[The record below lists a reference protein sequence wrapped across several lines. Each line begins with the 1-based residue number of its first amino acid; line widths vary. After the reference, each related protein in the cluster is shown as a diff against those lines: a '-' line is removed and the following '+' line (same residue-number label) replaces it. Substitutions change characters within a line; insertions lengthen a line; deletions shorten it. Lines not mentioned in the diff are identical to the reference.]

1 MEADIFRRPL
11 ICRTSQS
18 FFPRLRPLMLVLFPS
33 ECTDIS
39 GIVPGGPPLSL
50 VMGVFPWKLNSR
62 RIFLSHLLA
71 TANALSPQIRDRG
84 LRNLPPL
91 PRGVISNAL
100 DYGKLKH
107 IWQLK
112 WRKKGVARIIK
123 KTMMM
128 MTPPTRTRISPDGRR
143 GRKLTMRPT
152 TMQLMAM
159 RTATKTMM
167 TMPVTMVMT
176 MVMTVAVID

>member
-1 MEADIFRRPL
+1 MV
-11 ICRTSQS
+11 
-18 FFPRLRPLMLVLFPS
+18 MFPS
-33 ECTDIS
+33 ECTDLS
-39 GIVPGGPPLSL
+39 GIVPGGPPRSL
-50 VMGVFPWKLNSR
+50 VMGVFPWKLNC
-62 RIFLSHLLA
+62 IFLSHLLA

-123 KTMMM
+123 NSRDEHPRNDQDD
-128 MTPPTRTRISPDGRR
+128 TPDEDENVSRRKKRAKADDEAHDDAADGDED
-143 GRKLTMRPT
+143 GDEDDDDD
-152 TMQLMAM
+152 AG
-159 RTATKTMM
+159 
-167 TMPVTMVMT
+167 
-176 MVMTVAVID
+176 DDGDDDSDDGCGN

>member
-1 MEADIFRRPL
+1 MEADLFRRPLRRPL
-11 ICRTSQS
+11 ICETSQS
-18 FFPRLRPLMLVLFPS
+18 FFANQRPLILVMFPS
-33 ECTDIS
+33 ECTDLS

-84 LRNLPPL
+84 QVHLPPL

-107 IWQLK
+107 IIMAAEVEE
-112 WRKKGVARIIK
+112 KGGGE
-123 KTMMM
+123 
-128 MTPPTRTRISPDGRR
+128 DN
-143 GRKLTMRPT
+143 
-152 TMQLMAM
+152 
-159 RTATKTMM
+159 
-167 TMPVTMVMT
+167 
-176 MVMTVAVID
+176 

>member
-1 MEADIFRRPL
+1 MEADLFRRPL
-11 ICRTSQS
+11 MCETSQS
-18 FFPRLRPLMLVLFPS
+18 FFANQRPLILVLFPS
-33 ECTDIS
+33 ECTDLS
-39 GIVPGGPPLSL
+39 GIVPGGPPRSL
-50 VMGVFPWKLNSR
+50 VMGVFPWKLNC
-62 RIFLSHLLA
+62 IFLSHLLA

-128 MTPPTRTRISPDGRR
+128 MTPPTRTRMSPDGRR